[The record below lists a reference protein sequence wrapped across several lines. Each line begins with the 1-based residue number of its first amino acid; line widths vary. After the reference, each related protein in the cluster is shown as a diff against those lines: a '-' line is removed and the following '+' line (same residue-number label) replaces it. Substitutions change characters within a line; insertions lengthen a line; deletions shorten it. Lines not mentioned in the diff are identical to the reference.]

1 MRCSEFALL
10 NRDLSLTPATI
21 LSVLLIGER
30 GDVRWVRRHGGTTM
44 NFELSEDQK
53 LLRKSVREFAEAE
66 VKPVAR
72 ENDET
77 GKFPR
82 ALFQKA
88 AELGLTGVA
97 LPESAGGAGM
107 DHVSYTI
114 VIEEISRVCAS
125 TGVIL
130 SAQNSLYCAP
140 LHHFGTEEQQKK
152 FLAPFARGDKIGC
165 FALTEP
171 QAGSNAAALATKAV
185 RKGDKYVINGT
196 KAWITNGG
204 AADAAVVFVNTLPE
218 KKEKGITALV
228 VEKGTPGFLVGKE
241 EKKLGINATAC
252 TELSFSDCEV
262 PETNRIGKEGEGYKI
277 ALATLDGGRIGIAA
291 QAIGIAQGAFEAALS
306 YAKQREAFGHP
317 IADFQAI
324 QFMLADMAT
333 EIDAARL
340 LMRRAAWKQDTGQRF
355 SMDAAMAKLFASETS
370 TRVAHKAIQ
379 IHGGYGY
386 SREYPVERA
395 YRDARI
401 TEIYEGT
408 SEIQRLVIASWVLK
422 SS

>member
-1 MRCSEFALL
+1 LNLELTEEQQLL
-10 NRDLSLTPATI
+10 
-21 LSVLLIGER
+21 
-30 GDVRWVRRHGGTTM
+30 
-44 NFELSEDQK
+44 Q
-53 LLRKSVREFAEAE
+53 KSVREFAEAE
-66 VKPVAR
+66 VKPQAK

-82 ALFQKA
+82 GLFQKA

-97 LPESAGGAGM
+97 IPEAEGGAGM
-107 DHVSYTI
+107 DHISYAI
-114 VIEEISRVCAS
+114 VVEEISRVCAS

-130 SAQNSLYCAP
+130 SVQNSLYCDP
-140 LHHFGTEEQQKK
+140 IHRFGTDEQKRK
-152 FLAPFARGDKIGC
+152 FLLPFARGEKIGC
-165 FALTEP
+165 YALTEP

-204 AADAAVVFVNTLPE
+204 AADAAIAYVNTQPE
-218 KKEKGITALV
+218 KGEKGITALV
-228 VEKGTPGFLVGKE
+228 VEKGTPGFAVGKE
-241 EKKLGINATAC
+241 EKKLGIHATGC

-262 PETNRIGKEGEGYKI
+262 SAGNRIGEEGEGYKV
-277 ALATLDGGRIGIAA
+277 ALSTLDGGRIGIAA
-291 QAIGIAQGAFEAALS
+291 QATGIAQGAFEAALS
-306 YAKQREAFGHP
+306 YAQQRQAFGHP

-340 LMRRAAWKQDTGQRF
+340 LLRRAAWKQDSGARF
-355 SMDAAMAKLFASETS
+355 SMEAAIAKLFASEMS

-386 SREYPVERA
+386 SSEYPVERA

-408 SEIQRLVIASWVLK
+408 SEIQRLVIAAWVLK
-422 SS
+422 NY